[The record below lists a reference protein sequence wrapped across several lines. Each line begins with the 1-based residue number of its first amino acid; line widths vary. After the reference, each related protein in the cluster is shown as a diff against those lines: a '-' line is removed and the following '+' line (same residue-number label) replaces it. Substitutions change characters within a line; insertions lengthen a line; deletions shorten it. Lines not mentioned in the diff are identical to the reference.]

1 MSECRVNKVATLT
14 VDLSCALR
22 LITMIF
28 SIDAGLATTRLRATV
43 PLSLVLFDPCDVG
56 DGGRMEGS
64 TALENEDKA
73 TYLSIEKSRSGSSK
87 SGS

>member
-1 MSECRVNKVATLT
+1 MNNEVATLT

-22 LITMIF
+22 LTTTISNSDT
-28 SIDAGLATTRLRATV
+28 GLATTRTRAMV

-56 DGGRMEGS
+56 DGVRVEGS
-64 TALENEDKA
+64 TALENENKA
-73 TYLSIEKSRSGSSK
+73 TYPSIEKSRSGSSK